1 MPAPEPAR
9 AADPAATPVS
19 ASARVPVPV
28 ILDCDPGHDDA
39 FTIMLAAAHPAVDL
53 LAITTVAGNQTLEK
67 TTLNAR
73 RVCSAA
79 GIRGVP
85 IAAGRDRPLHGPRR
99 IAEDIHG
106 ASGLDGPGFAE
117 GEPDVPLDPRD
128 ALALVRD
135 TLLAHPEPVTLVP
148 TGPLTNI
155 AVLLLAH
162 PELAARI
169 ARIVLMGGSTGRGN
183 TTPAAEFNILCDP
196 EAADIVFRS
205 GLPVTMFGL
214 NATHQARA
222 TPEVVARIAALGT
235 PLSRLCVELLTYFAS
250 TYREV
255 FGFDAPP
262 LHDPLTVA
270 HLIDPSLAR
279 LTRAAVAVE
288 LTGTHTRGATVVDL
302 HGVTGRPADTE
313 VALDIDTEAFWD
325 LIVDAVRTLGGAT
338 TPGGDA
344 A

>member
-1 MPAPEPAR
+1 M
-9 AADPAATPVS
+9 
-19 ASARVPVPV
+19 PVPV

-39 FTIMLAAAHPAVDL
+39 FNILLAAAHPAIDL

-73 RVCSAA
+73 RVCAAA
-79 GIRGVP
+79 GVRGVP

-106 ASGLDGPGFAE
+106 ASGLDGPGFAQ

-128 ALALVRD
+128 AVTLVRD
-135 TLLAHPEPVTLVP
+135 VLLARPEPVTLVP

-162 PELAARI
+162 PELAGRI
-169 ARIVLMGGSTGRGN
+169 ERIVLMGGSTDRGN

-205 GLPVTMFGL
+205 GVPVTMFGL

-222 TPEVVARIAALGT
+222 TPEVVARIAELGT
-235 PLSRLCVELLTYFAS
+235 PLSALCVDLLTYFAT

-270 HLIDPSLAR
+270 HLIDPSLV
-279 LTRAAVAVE
+279 TVVRAAVAVE
-288 LTGTHTRGATVVDL
+288 LNGTHTRGATLVDL
-302 HGVTGRPADTE
+302 HGVTGRPADVE
-313 VALDIDTEAFWD
+313 VGMEVDTEGFWD
-325 LIVDAVRTLGGAT
+325 LIVEAVRTLGGRGT
-338 TPGGDA
+338 TS
-344 A
+344 

>member
-1 MPAPEPAR
+1 M
-9 AADPAATPVS
+9 
-19 ASARVPVPV
+19 PVPV

-39 FTIMLAAAHPAVDL
+39 FNILLAAAHPAIEL

-73 RVCSAA
+73 RVCSVA
-79 GIRGVP
+79 GIKGVP
-85 IAAGRDRPLHGPRR
+85 VAAGRDRPLHGPRR
-99 IAEDIHG
+99 IAENIHG
-106 ASGLDGPGFAE
+106 DSGLDGPGFGE
-117 GEPDVPLDPRD
+117 GEPDVPQDPRD
-128 ALALVRD
+128 ALTLIRD
-135 TLLAHPEPVTLVP
+135 TLLAHPAPVTLVP

-162 PELAARI
+162 PELAGRI
-169 ARIVLMGGSTGRGN
+169 ERIVLMGGSTERGN

-214 NATHQARA
+214 NATHQVRA
-222 TPEVVARIAALGT
+222 TAEVVARIAALGT
-235 PLSRLCVELLTYFAS
+235 PLSALCVDLLTYFAS

-255 FGFDAPP
+255 YGFEAPP

-270 HLIDPSLAR
+270 HLINPALVSLV
-279 LTRAAVAVE
+279 RAAVTVE
-288 LTGTHTRGATVVDL
+288 LDGTHTRGATLVDL

-313 VALDIDTEAFWD
+313 VGMEVDADGFWD
-325 LIVDAVRTLGGAT
+325 LIVEAVRVLGDPAGR
-338 TPGGDA
+338 PSLD
-344 A
+344 

>member
-1 MPAPEPAR
+1 MPI
-9 AADPAATPVS
+9 
-19 ASARVPVPV
+19 PV

-39 FTIMLAAAHPAVDL
+39 FNILLAAAHPAIDL

-73 RVCSAA
+73 RVCSVA

-85 IAAGRDRPLHGPRR
+85 IAAGRERPLHEPCR
-99 IAEDIHG
+99 IAENIHG
-106 ASGLDGPGFAE
+106 PSGLDGPGL
-117 GEPDVPLDPRD
+117 GESEPEVPQDPRD
-128 ALALVRD
+128 ALTLVRE
-135 TLLAHPEPVTLVP
+135 TLLAHPAPVTLVP

-162 PELAARI
+162 PELASRI
-169 ARIVLMGGSTGRGN
+169 ERIVLMGGSTGRGN

-205 GLPVTMFGL
+205 GLPVTMLGL
-214 NATHQARA
+214 NATHQVRA
-222 TPEVVARIAALGT
+222 TAEVVARIAGLGT
-235 PLSRLCVELLTYFAS
+235 PLSALCVDLLTYFGS

-255 FGFDAPP
+255 YGFDAPP

-270 HLIDPSLAR
+270 HLIDPSLVS
-279 LTRAAVAVE
+279 LVRAAVTVE

-302 HGVTGRPADTE
+302 HGVTGMPADTE
-313 VALDIDTEAFWD
+313 VGMEVDTDGFWE
-325 LIVDAVRTLGGAT
+325 LIVDAVRVLGSR
-338 TPGGDA
+338 
-344 A
+344 